1 MGLIGIV
8 ILVVLVVSAILLV
21 LLVLLQ
27 DESGEGVG
35 GIFGG
40 GSTTPFGSRAG
51 NVLTRL
57 TAVLATVFLVCA
69 FALAWLNRT
78 PEAGN
83 VIGKA
88 RAQQLQGSSQEDW
101 WVQTPAPSADTAVDP
116 AAQPAVQ
123 PAAQEPAA
131 GGGQ

>member
-1 MGLIGIV
+1 MSAIAIV
-8 ILVVLVVSAILLV
+8 ILVTLVLSAVLLV
-21 LLVLLQ
+21 LLVLIQ

-57 TAVLATVFLVCA
+57 TAVLGAVFMVCA
-69 FALAWLNRT
+69 FTLAWMNRS

-88 RAQQLQGSSQEDW
+88 RQQQLQTPTTEDW
-101 WVQTPAPSADTAVDP
+101 WVQTPAP
-116 AAQPAVQ
+116 AAEQAPQ
-123 PAAQEPAA
+123 SETLTPD
-131 GGGQ
+131 GGQ

>member
-1 MGLIGIV
+1 MSAIAIV
-8 ILVVLVVSAILLV
+8 ILVALVLSAVLLV
-21 LLVLLQ
+21 LLVLIQ

-57 TAVLATVFLVCA
+57 TAGLAAVFLVCA
-69 FALAWLNRT
+69 FVLAWLNRT
-78 PEAGN
+78 PESGN

-88 RAQQLQGSSQEDW
+88 REQQLQTTTSQDW
-101 WVQTPAPSADTAVDP
+101 WVQTPAP
-116 AAQPAVQ
+116 AAEQAPQP
-123 PAAQEPAA
+123 EPAQQA
-131 GGGQ
+131 GGQ

>member
-1 MGLIGIV
+1 MSAIGIV
-8 ILVVLVVSAILLV
+8 ILVAMVASAVLLV
-21 LLVLLQ
+21 LLVLIQ

-57 TAVLATVFLVCA
+57 TAVLAAVFMVCA
-69 FALAWLNRT
+69 FVLAWINRT

-88 RAQQLQGSSQEDW
+88 RQQQLQTTTTQDW
-101 WVQTPAPSADTAVDP
+101 WVETPAPAAGPESPP
-116 AAQPAVQ
+116 AA
-123 PAAQEPAA
+123 ETSA
-131 GGGQ
+131 GGQ